1 MRKSLNILVLTFA
14 LLFCWSCSKPT
25 IPEPGAAA
33 LTSPENKNTCIPMF
47 TDEATGVVNFKWQN
61 SLNTDSYEL
70 VVRNT
75 VSRTEQ
81 KKAVDLTT
89 ITLVLER
96 GYPYTWWVISSS
108 NIIAVKTK
116 SEVWS
121 FYIEGIEQQTHI
133 PFPAQLKTPLEG
145 QIVISSS
152 GQINLEWLGSD
163 LDNDIAYY
171 QIYLGTNPNRLQL
184 FQDNLSIPNYSV
196 NLSVDET
203 YYWKIVTVDRNGNKS
218 ESVIQTFRISS

>member
-1 MRKSLNILVLTFA
+1 MKNSSTILVLT
-14 LLFCWSCSKPT
+14 LMLMFCWSCSKPL
-25 IPEPGAAA
+25 IPQPQAATLITPQNNNA
-33 LTSPENKNTCIPMF
+33 CLPLF
-47 TDEATGVVNFKWQN
+47 TDELTGVINFSWETA
-61 SLNTDSYEL
+61 LNTDSYE
-70 VVRNT
+70 VVIRNN

-81 KKAVDLTT
+81 KKAVDLTST
-89 ITLVLER
+89 TLILER
-96 GYPYTWWVISSS
+96 GFPYTWWVISSS
-108 NIIAVKTK
+108 QISSVETK

>member
-1 MRKSLNILVLTFA
+1 MHP
-14 LLFCWSCSKPT
+14 LLH
-25 IPEPGAAA
+25 
-33 LTSPENKNTCIPMF
+33 
-47 TDEATGVVNFKWQN
+47 Q
-61 SLNTDSYEL
+61 
-70 VVRNT
+70 
-75 VSRTEQ
+75 
-81 KKAVDLTT
+81 
-89 ITLVLER
+89 
-96 GYPYTWWVISSS
+96 
-108 NIIAVKTK
+108 VKTK

>member
-1 MRKSLNILVLTFA
+1 
-14 LLFCWSCSKPT
+14 
-25 IPEPGAAA
+25 
-33 LTSPENKNTCIPMF
+33 MF

-70 VVRNT
+70 VVRNI

-89 ITLVLER
+89 TTLVLER

-108 NIIAVKTK
+108 NISAVKTK

-121 FYIEGIEQQTHI
+121 FYIEGIQQQTHI

-152 GQINLEWLGSD
+152 GQINLKWLGSD
-163 LDNDIAYY
+163 LDNDIAFY
-171 QIYLGTNPNRLQL
+171 QIYIGTSPSQLQL
-184 FQDNLSIPNYSV
+184 IQDNLSTPSYSAS
-196 NLSVDET
+196 LSIGET
-203 YYWKIVTVDRNGNKS
+203 YFWKIVTVDQNGNKS
-218 ESVIQTFRISS
+218 ESVIQTFSISS